1 MKHSVIL
8 VSELRAVFS
17 FFSCVCFPQRSPL
30 ERAIEEQPSE
40 VYVKQEIPFTLE
52 EVGMFLADIRS
63 SLIGQEDGYAP
74 HGSLPPLKV
83 AKMDDITS
91 CLSVLRNFIASW
103 SQDISKNTSG
113 LRADLKRTRERLQVR
128 LTFQFHQNIR
138 TSGTHSNKKFKLLIV
153 T

>member
-1 MKHSVIL
+1 
-8 VSELRAVFS
+8 
-17 FFSCVCFPQRSPL
+17 
-30 ERAIEEQPSE
+30 
-40 VYVKQEIPFTLE
+40 
-52 EVGMFLADIRS
+52 MFLADIRS